1 MPVWI
6 ILVIFVIALAAGAGV
21 YVLER
26 LVPARRRETHND
38 VFGFVYAVVGVAYAV
53 LLGLVVVA
61 VWGTLDEAQSNTYA
75 ESDAVL
81 QIAWYG
87 HSLPQPAHGEI
98 LRLAEQYTDVVIN
111 TEWPE
116 LAHQQSSPAAWNVAD
131 QLQHLV
137 RDQEPTAPAAVAR
150 YQEALEAANQLD
162 DARRERIEQASDGIP
177 SLLWAALILG
187 AIVTI
192 GFAYFFGMKSTLAH
206 AVVMFS
212 LTAIFACLLVVV
224 FELNYPFSGIIKVT
238 PEAFQLTAELI
249 KQIP

>member
-6 ILVIFVIALAAGAGV
+6 ILVIVVIALLAGGGV
-21 YVLER
+21 FVLER
-26 LVPARRRETHND
+26 MVPARRRETHND

-53 LLGLVVVA
+53 LLGLVVVGL
-61 VWGTLDEAQSNTYA
+61 WTTLDEAQANTFT

-81 QIAWYG
+81 AIAWYG
-87 HSLPQPAHGEI
+87 HSLPQPEHGEI
-98 LRLAEQYTDVVIN
+98 LHLATEYTDLVIN

-116 LAHQQSSPAAWNVAD
+116 LAHQQSSEQAWNVAD

-137 RDQEPTAPAAVAR
+137 RDQQPTAPAAVAR
-150 YQEALEAANQLD
+150 YQEAIEAANQLD
-162 DARRERIEQASDGIP
+162 DARRERIEQSSEGVP

-192 GFAYFFGMKSTLAH
+192 GFAYFFGMKSTIAH

-224 FELNYPFSGIIKVT
+224 FELNYPFAGIVKVE
-238 PEAFQLTAELI
+238 PDAFQLTAELI

>member
-1 MPVWI
+1 VIWD
-6 ILVIFVIALAAGAGV
+6 ILVILGIALLAAAGVFG
-21 YVLER
+21 LEK
-26 LVPARRRETHND
+26 LVPSRKREEHND

-53 LLGLVVVA
+53 LLGLIVVGL
-61 VWGTLDEAQSNTYA
+61 WTSLDEAQANTYA

-87 HSLPQPAHGEI
+87 HSLPQPAHGQI
-98 LRLAEQYTDVVIN
+98 LHLANEYTDLVIN

-116 LAHQQSSPAAWNVAD
+116 LAHQQSSAQAWTVAE

-137 RDQEPTAPAAVAR
+137 RDQQPTAPAAVAR
-150 YQEALEAANQLD
+150 YQEAIEAANQLD
-162 DARRERIEQASDGIP
+162 DARRERIDQASDGVP
-177 SLLWAALILG
+177 PLLWTALILG

-192 GFAYFFGMKSTLAH
+192 GFAYFFGMKSIIAH

-212 LTAIFACLLVVV
+212 LTAIFACLLLVVY
-224 FELNYPFSGIIKVT
+224 ELNYPFGGLVKIT
-238 PEAFQLTAELI
+238 PEAFELTAQLI